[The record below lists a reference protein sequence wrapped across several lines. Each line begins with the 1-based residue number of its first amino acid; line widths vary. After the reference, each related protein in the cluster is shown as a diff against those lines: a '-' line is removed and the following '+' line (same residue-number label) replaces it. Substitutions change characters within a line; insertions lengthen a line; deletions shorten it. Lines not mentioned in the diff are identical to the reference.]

1 MFWTPDRLL
10 LIAMVMTLIS
20 IDGVYRA
27 WHQRKDERIGPRLF
41 TAYAVVLIVGSGLAW
56 LGFILVWLQH

>member
-10 LIAMVMTLIS
+10 LIAIVITLIS

-27 WHQRKDERIGPRLF
+27 WRQRKEERIGARLF
-41 TAYAVVLIVGSGLAW
+41 TAFAVTLIVGSGLAW
-56 LGFILVWLQH
+56 LGFFLVWLRP